1 MERLVLE
8 LNDPGNQAA
17 PERIHDIQRQI
28 QRLQRDRS
36 AWQGGLD
43 LLQHDEAL
51 LRFYGALTL
60 TIKINADWDN
70 DGIGKNDQMR
80 EQLLGTLVNHYSR
93 LVTLPDSNFVLQKL
107 CSTLVTFFAKP
118 DSGWQMPIRHVLAC
132 LMSGQYVPETALPD
146 MQQLLEAT
154 TTCSDVQLRGILMLV
169 RIMAEDLTSNAS
181 SAAIESSIADRLA
194 ANCLDTWQLLEFSL
208 HRVIKAE
215 HKPDGSLM
223 LSLAPEDMFHAILQA
238 MPFWTGSIKHG
249 RLHMAKE
256 VVDKIETIAKGCIA
270 VTMNLFDR
278 DFAVGDVLQLLLSLQ
293 QVSPGL
299 LRESAQNYPA
309 SIADSHAAKII
320 VDGLVRG
327 DFSPNG
333 ILYVDLLESI
343 MSQVDTSTRVY
354 LDSRR
359 YHEIIQTLRRLLR
372 CDGIAVIEDP
382 VCQIAL
388 EKVTDIVE
396 GSTDWEQDQVEDFI
410 YEVAADAC
418 DACLIKVK
426 IPEDQMSNGTSD
438 WDADD
443 RAKFQDFRYDVHD
456 FFQSAF
462 TVLGTG
468 VVQGIV
474 KTIISQGTTPDWSTF
489 EAAMFCLTAY
499 SDTMASEP
507 EVYDEL
513 ITTVLGSHPW
523 GYVLTAGSTVPDR
536 ARQTCIRFIADSVV
550 YLQRHSES
558 MTLVLNFLFSSLHL
572 QASASAASKAIYS
585 LCDSHRR
592 ALMQALPQF
601 MASLMA
607 ADDLGA
613 TEEHRLYAAVAAIVQ
628 ALPSEEHK
636 IEPLRRLLSSIRS
649 LNEVLTGATE
659 DEDELLRLCI
669 DAVQTLASIGK
680 GLRSPHDV
688 PIDLEPSADEQ
699 AAFWHTG
706 PGADLQLNVLDTF
719 KAIIHKAPNQADVS
733 FIEACCDFIR
743 SGFTEQN
750 PSPFK
755 FPDLVALDIVVP
767 WITISNPSI
776 DMSMACASSFLASAE
791 SRNIQSCVR
800 GVLHQVATNQE
811 LLLSTHRRV
820 YANQYNEPL
829 PSTPFSSASL
839 DFLAR
844 TLLKFGSTWFA
855 SPDSLQT
862 GTVAIELALLVMA
875 ESDTLPRRSASSFF
889 ATLVDCS
896 GRGGPLDTAAC
907 QTISDLLQTFGSS
920 ILSMI
925 VRLLG
930 GECARSEIESLT
942 DALKKFIQRQPMLS
956 KLVLREA
963 VKQEAGVMSEK
974 ALQTTTIE
982 QRNRFVAQVEG
993 LRGGRKTND
1002 VVKEFWISCKGSG
1015 FGYIA

>member
-1 MERLVLE
+1 MK
-8 LNDPGNQAA
+8 D
-17 PERIHDIQRQI
+17 
-28 QRLQRDRS
+28 
-36 AWQGGLD
+36 
-43 LLQHDEAL
+43 
-51 LRFYGALTL
+51 
-60 TIKINADWDN
+60 
-70 DGIGKNDQMR
+70 
-80 EQLLGTLVNHYSR
+80 QLLGTLVNHYSR
-93 LVTLPDSNFVLQKL
+93 LVMLPDSKFVLQKL

-118 DSGWQMPIRHVLAC
+118 DSGWQTPIRHVFSC
-132 LMSGQYVPETALPD
+132 LVSGQFVPETALPD
-146 MQQLLEAT
+146 MQQLLEAS
-154 TTCSDVQLRGILMLV
+154 TTCSDIQLRGILMLV
-169 RIMAEDLTSNAS
+169 RIMAEDLTSNTS
-181 SAAIESSIADRLA
+181 STAIESSIADRLA
-194 ANCLDTWQLLEFSL
+194 ANSLDTWQLLESSL

-223 LSLAPEDMFHAILQA
+223 LSLTHEDTFLTILQA
-238 MPFWTGSIKHG
+238 MPFWTGTIKHG
-249 RLHMAKE
+249 RLH
-256 VVDKIETIAKGCIA
+256 IAKDIIDNVEAIAKRCIA
-270 VTMNLFDR
+270 IAMSLFDR
-278 DFAVGDVLQLLLSLQ
+278 EFAVGSVLQLLLSLQ
-293 QVSPGL
+293 QTSPGL
-299 LRESAQNYPA
+299 LKESVLNYPA
-309 SIADSHAAKII
+309 SIADSHAAKAI
-320 VDGLVRG
+320 VDALVHG

-359 YHEIIQTLRRLLR
+359 YHETIQTLRRLLR

-396 GSTDWEQDQVEDFI
+396 GSTDWEQDQVEEFI
-410 YEVAADAC
+410 YGLAADAC
-418 DACLIKVK
+418 DACLLKVK

-462 TVLGTG
+462 TVLGVG

-474 KTIISQGTTPDWSTF
+474 KTIVSQGVTPEWSTF
-489 EAAMFCLTAY
+489 EAAMFCLTAF

-507 EVYDEL
+507 DVYDEL
-513 ITTVLGSHPW
+513 ITTVLSSHPW

-536 ARQTCIRFIADSVV
+536 ARQTCIRFVADSVV

-592 ALMQALPQF
+592 TLTQALPQF
-601 MASLMA
+601 LASLVT

-613 TEEHRLYAAVAAIVQ
+613 TEQHRLYAAVAAIIQ
-628 ALPSEEHK
+628 ALPSEGDK
-636 IEPLRRLLSSIRS
+636 IEPLRTLLSSIRS
-649 LNEVLTGATE
+649 LKEALTGDTE
-659 DEDELLRLCI
+659 DSDELLALCI

-699 AAFWHTG
+699 AAFWLTG
-706 PGADLQLNVLDTF
+706 PGANLQLDVLDTF
-719 KAIIHKAPNQADVS
+719 TAIIHKVPGQADVA
-733 FIEACCDFIR
+733 FIEACCDFIK
-743 SGFTEQN
+743 SGFTEQH

-755 FPDLVALDIVVP
+755 FPDPVALGIIVP

-776 DMSMACASSFLASAE
+776 DISMACASSFLASVE
-791 SRNIQSCVR
+791 SKNIQSCLR
-800 GVLHQVATNQE
+800 GILYEVVTNQQRI
-811 LLLSTHRRV
+811 LSAHQRM
-820 YANQYNEPL
+820 QQL
-829 PSTPFSSASL
+829 PSTTFTSASL
-839 DFLAR
+839 EFLAR

-855 SPDSLQT
+855 SEDWRES
-862 GTVAIELALLVMA
+862 GSVAIELALMVIA
-875 ESDTLPRRSASSFF
+875 DSDTLPRRSASSFF
-889 ATLVDCS
+889 ATLADCS
-896 GRGGPLDTAAC
+896 GPGGPLDTAVC
-907 QTISDLLQTFGSS
+907 QQISDLLQSFGPR

-942 DALKKFIQRQPMLS
+942 DALKKFIQRQPILS

-974 ALQTTTIE
+974 ALHTTTIE

-1002 VVKEFWISCKGSG
+1002 IVKEFWISCKGSG
-1015 FGYIA
+1015 FGYVT